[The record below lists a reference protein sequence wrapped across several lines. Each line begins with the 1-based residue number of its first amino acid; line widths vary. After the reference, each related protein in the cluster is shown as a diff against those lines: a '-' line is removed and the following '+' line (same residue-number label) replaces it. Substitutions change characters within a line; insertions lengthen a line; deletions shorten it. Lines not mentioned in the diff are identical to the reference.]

1 MIDTYRLMFHNGA
14 DIYIKRDDLI
24 PFSFGG
30 NKVRIVERAM
40 RDMAEKGCDAVI
52 GYGSRTSNLN
62 RVLAHMAAHRGIPC
76 TIIMKEDKA
85 PGMPMNERFVRES
98 GASVVMCR
106 PDSIRTGVE
115 QEMSRLRE
123 LGRRPYYIY
132 GSSLGT
138 GNETVL
144 MDAYRD
150 AYEEICAYEEREG
163 IHFTHIFL
171 ASGTGMTQAGL
182 LAGSA
187 LKGDGRQITGISVAR
202 TRERGTEVIGSALRA
217 YLSERGFDGS
227 LPEIIFRDE
236 YVGEGYGAGNR
247 ELSELCR
254 HMLSAYGLPLDP
266 IYTGKAFLGM
276 LKEIERKG
284 IDTPVLFLHTGGLP
298 GVFDAAYGDMLS

>member
-1 MIDTYRLMFHNGA
+1 MTDTYRLMSHKGA
-14 DIYIKRDDLI
+14 DIYIKREDLI

-40 RDMAEKGCDAVI
+40 RDMAGKGCDAVI

-76 TIIMKEDKA
+76 TIVMKEDEV
-85 PGMPMNERFVRES
+85 PGMPMNERFVRDS
-98 GASVVMCR
+98 GARIVMCR
-106 PDSIRTGVE
+106 ADSVRTSVE
-115 QEMSRLRE
+115 QELSRFRK

-132 GSSLGT
+132 GSPLGT

-144 MDAYRD
+144 MDAYRE
-150 AYEEICAYEEREG
+150 AYEEICDYEEREG
-163 IHFTHIFL
+163 IHFTHVFL

-187 LKGDGRQITGISVAR
+187 LKGDGRLITGISVAR
-202 TRERGTEVIGSALRA
+202 TREKGTGIIGSALRA
-217 YLSERGFDGS
+217 YLSERDFYGG

-236 YVGEGYGAGNR
+236 YVEGGYGAGNR
-247 ELSELCR
+247 ELSEICR

-276 LKEIERKG
+276 LKEIERNG

-298 GVFDAAYGDMLS
+298 GVFDAAYEDMLS